1 MCVCV
6 RVRRRWRRKEEA
18 EAEQRASERL
28 IERGKGQ
35 STAGWVKACA
45 GLGWAAGGC
54 PYRYAF
60 LISVLGLTG
69 QRMHMLGAIDEL
81 QTRAGPEIT

>member
-6 RVRRRWRRKEEA
+6 RVRRRWRRKEEAEA

-45 GLGWAAGGC
+45 GW
-54 PYRYAF
+54 
-60 LISVLGLTG
+60 LGL
-69 QRMHMLGAIDEL
+69 RVDAPIVM
-81 QTRAGPEIT
+81 RS